1 MQTSHAQD
9 EAPRVDHPRP
19 RWQGSRIRA
28 QISDFLLPQ
37 QCLVCGGFG
46 ASLHAE
52 CLDVLPSAD
61 GRRCARCWRPVATT
75 WCERCAEDGV
85 DAPAFDGLRTPFRFE
100 GHARRAILEAKF
112 RGITAHLPVVARA
125 AVGVL
130 PPEWRF
136 DAVVAVPL
144 APMRQRRRG
153 YNQAAILAREVS
165 RETGVGERRRLLARQ
180 RSGPAQA
187 SLSAERRATNLV
199 GAFAVRGVPPPSV
212 LVVDD
217 VTTTGSTLDV
227 LAGALKA
234 AGAERVYA
242 LAIARED

>member
-1 MQTSHAQD
+1 VP
-9 EAPRVDHPRP
+9 E
-19 RWQGSRIRA
+19 
-28 QISDFLLPQ
+28 
-37 QCLVCGGFG
+37 
-46 ASLHAE
+46 
-52 CLDVLPSAD
+52 
-61 GRRCARCWRPVATT
+61 
-75 WCERCAEDGV
+75 
-85 DAPAFDGLRTPFRFE
+85 FDGLRAPFRFE

-112 RGITAHLPVVARA
+112 RGITAHLPVLGRA
-125 AVGVL
+125 AAEGL

-153 YNQAAILAREVS
+153 YNQAAVLAREVS
-165 RETGVGERRRLLARQ
+165 KATGVGERRRLLVRQ

-199 GAFAVRGVPPPSV
+199 GAFAVRGVPPPRV

-217 VTTTGSTLDV
+217 VTTTGSTLSTI
-227 LAGALKA
+227 AGVLKA

-242 LAIARED
+242 LAVARED

>member
-1 MQTSHAQD
+1 MGEHF
-9 EAPRVDHPRP
+9 RP
-19 RWQGSRIRA
+19 RRIGSRIRT

-37 QCLVCGGFG
+37 QCLVCGAFG
-46 ASLHAE
+46 SSLHAE
-52 CLDVLPSAD
+52 CLAALPVAE
-61 GRRCARCWRPVATT
+61 GARCARCWRPVRTT
-75 WCERCAEDGV
+75 WCERCASGGA
-85 DAPAFDGLRTPFRFE
+85 DAPEFDGLRTPYRFE
-100 GHARRAILEAKF
+100 GQARRAILEAKF
-112 RGITAHLPVVARA
+112 RGITAHLPALARA
-125 AVGVL
+125 AADAL
-130 PPEWRF
+130 PAEWRF
-136 DAVVAVPL
+136 DTVVAVPL

-165 RETGVGERRRLLARQ
+165 RATGVGERRRLLVRT

-199 GAFAVRGVPPPSV
+199 GAFAVRGVPPPRV

-217 VTTTGSTLDV
+217 VTTTGSTLSTI
-227 LAGALKA
+227 AGVLKA

>member
-1 MQTSHAQD
+1 MPTPETAAVTVGEHF
-9 EAPRVDHPRP
+9 RP
-19 RWQGSRIRA
+19 RRIGSRIRT

-37 QCLVCGGFG
+37 QCLVCGTFG

-52 CLDVLPSAD
+52 CVAALPAAE
-61 GRRCARCWRPVATT
+61 GPRCARCWRPVPTT
-75 WCERCAEDGV
+75 WCERCAADGP
-85 DAPAFDGLRTPFRFE
+85 DTPEFDGLRTPFRFE

-112 RGITAHLPVVARA
+112 RGITAHLPVLGRA
-125 AVGVL
+125 AVEVL
-130 PPEWRF
+130 PREWRF
-136 DAVVAVPL
+136 DVVVGVPL

-165 RETGVGERRRLLARQ
+165 RATGAGERRRLLVRA
-180 RSGPAQA
+180 RSGPPQA

-199 GAFAVRGVPPPSV
+199 GAFAVRGVPPPGI

-217 VTTTGSTLDV
+217 VTTTGSTLSTI
-227 LAGALKA
+227 AGVLKA

-242 LAIARED
+242 LAVARED